1 MDGMFLSVSECNLP
15 FGLCTSRQEFECCS
29 PKFWYLF
36 AEDDIESS
44 FICLKLDVVWTGRG
58 LKQGMRLGDT

>member
-1 MDGMFLSVSECNLP
+1 MAYFFQYQNVIYLSDCVP
-15 FGLCTSRQEFECCS
+15 SRQEFECCG
-29 PKFWYLF
+29 PKFWYLVG
-36 AEDDIESS
+36 EDDIESS

>member
-1 MDGMFLSVSECNLP
+1 MAYFFQYRNVIYLSDCVPQGRNLNAV
-15 FGLCTSRQEFECCS
+15 S
-29 PKFWYLF
+29 PKLWYLF
-36 AEDDIESS
+36 GEDDIESS